1 MSSDGMIR
9 IMIIEDHPIFRIGLC
24 ELINQ
29 EVDLMVC
36 GEAED
41 VGKAWEDIQ
50 RLNPDMAIV
59 DISLKGRSG
68 LELIHQIN
76 NYKKDL
82 PVLVLSM
89 HDEALFA
96 QRALRAGAKGYIMK
110 KDASESV
117 VKAIRSVLDGKI
129 YVSEKVIGGILET
142 LSGQAETQGK
152 SIAEK
157 LTDRELEVFQLIGK
171 GISTKEIAEQLNL
184 SVKTIGTYRERIK
197 EKLNL
202 RHTTELVRHA
212 VYWVENEKLETNPEE

>member
-117 VKAIRSVLDGKI
+117 II
-129 YVSEKVIGGILET
+129 I
-142 LSGQAETQGK
+142 
-152 SIAEK
+152 
-157 LTDRELEVFQLIGK
+157 
-171 GISTKEIAEQLNL
+171 
-184 SVKTIGTYRERIK
+184 
-197 EKLNL
+197 
-202 RHTTELVRHA
+202 
-212 VYWVENEKLETNPEE
+212 